1 MAYPQLKGCDQVVCA
16 TCGALRARP
25 TPRDVI
31 EMEQS
36 PRRGWGGPTIRE
48 VSKMLT
54 LLLLCGVLATPAAA
68 NGWFP
73 SWSPSGAHLVSGSGD
88 LSLDGAPLGIV
99 GWGPVFEGEGSFLF
113 TDAASGL
120 SRYTLATRQ
129 VTQVRATGF
138 NEIAAGGGVWAGW
151 RSDLIDTSVGS
162 SFSGA
167 GNPTVNQSGA
177 LAYVTPRAAL
187 VRQLVIG
194 GMVAAT
200 CECGEL
206 NLARQVA
213 VWTQF
218 TAPAG
223 TWFQLP
229 GDTPHKA
236 APPRDNEYR
245 PIAIDTP
252 SGPWVGNHTQTGLM
266 LRRVSATDTHG
277 YRFDNGGQA
286 YYPAWVYRADLGAIV
301 AAFSDQAGMLQT
313 HVFPLDAPQ
322 VDLATL
328 GAPPT
333 SAPPP
338 PNMCAGFAV
347 TITNYPSAMRVGQM
361 STIGIAV
368 TPAPG
373 AAVTGLYVDLRNDGY
388 EGLRTTGPGLA
399 RLTTLVLV
407 PQAAGVFDL
416 HVEADAGTCHAE
428 TGATRNVTVGR

>member
-1 MAYPQLKGCDQVVCA
+1 MAINVVQPRRIGTCSLCGGDVMAYPQLKGCDQVVCA

-333 SAPPP
+333 SAPVCRHDHELSVSDARRADVHHWDCRDP
-338 PNMCAGFAV
+338 CAGCCGDGALRG
-347 TITNYPSAMRVGQM
+347 SAERWLRRASYDRAG
-361 STIGIAV
+361 
-368 TPAPG
+368 PCAPHDTCSC
-373 AAVTGLYVDLRNDGY
+373 AAS
-388 EGLRTTGPGLA
+388 
-399 RLTTLVLV
+399 
-407 PQAAGVFDL
+407 
-416 HVEADAGTCHAE
+416 
-428 TGATRNVTVGR
+428 GRRI